1 MKFYHKVFPF
11 FFGLIAIAQLYSTF
25 HPYTL
30 DWLNYISK
38 PLIMI
43 SLLLWYLSSKAPKGK
58 WYFMGI
64 VAILFSLVGDLFLMF
79 QEDQPS
85 LFLFGLG
92 AFLAA
97 QISYA
102 LAFSKVPVIPEIPII
117 KRYPLLIAVFG
128 AYGFW
133 IFTTLRP
140 TLHKLELPVLFYMV
154 AILSMGIAALNRYGR
169 VSKKS
174 FYLVML
180 GALFFIASDSIL
192 AFSKF
197 HKPILESGFWIMGT
211 YIAAQFLIVTG
222 LRGE

>member
-1 MKFYHKVFPF
+1 MKFYHKIFPL
-11 FFGLIAIAQLYSTF
+11 FFGLIALAQLYSTF

-43 SLLLWYLSSKAPKGK
+43 SLLIWYLSSKAPKGR
-58 WYFMGI
+58 WYATGI

-92 AFLAA
+92 SFLVA

-102 LAFSKVPVIPEIPII
+102 LAFSKAPVVPEIPLI
-117 KRYPLLIAVFG
+117 KRYPLMIAIFG

-133 IFTTLRP
+133 VFTKLRP
-140 TLHKLELPVLFYMV
+140 NLHELELPVLFYMI

-169 VSKKS
+169 VSNMS
-174 FYLVML
+174 FYLVMF
-180 GALFFIASDSIL
+180 GAIFFIASDSIL

-197 HKPILESGFWIMGT
+197 QKPILESGFWIMGT
-211 YIAAQFLIVTG
+211 YIVAQYLMV
-222 LRGE
+222 RGMRVE